1 MNSKS
6 NWPFTSLVRI
16 ARVTFK
22 SPIWDGHWVHNQTI
36 PTDLSKIQIF
46 PSQLKWTT
54 RCKSHHVWIYIFL
67 ILTNTL
73 DSLEGINSLW
83 ILPLKQTAK
92 FQVRTKPSLITG
104 TNTGPVLAP
113 AHTATIAA
121 INIYSPCRNLPWP
134 ALCLA
139 ESESI
144 STTWR
149 RLCLLVPAACGSPS
163 PVSPRGTLT
172 FDLCSYPA
180 ELEFLQPA
188 GTSWHNCELAFP
200 KNQQHAPAF
209 LH

>member
-1 MNSKS
+1 MNHKMQM
-6 NWPFTSLVRI
+6 TSCM
-16 ARVTFK
+16 
-22 SPIWDGHWVHNQTI
+22 
-36 PTDLSKIQIF
+36 DLY
-46 PSQLKWTT
+46 L
-54 RCKSHHVWIYIFL
+54 
-67 ILTNTL
+67 L
-73 DSLEGINSLW
+73 DSYKYSWFFGRNQFPMNPAPETNS
-83 ILPLKQTAK
+83 
-92 FQVRTKPSLITG
+92 QVSGLYKPSLITS

-121 INIYSPCRNLPWP
+121 INIYSPCRNLRWP

-149 RLCLLVPAACGSPS
+149 RLCLLAPAACGSPS
-163 PVSPRGTLT
+163 PVSPRGMLT

-188 GTSWHNCELAFP
+188 GTSWHNCELAYP